1 MEMEMEHGR
10 KGEETNFEMETP
22 QRVLEMQHKNEQQW
36 ESKLNKLVNK

>member
-10 KGEETNFEMETP
+10 KGEEMNFEMETL
-22 QRVLEMQHKNEQQW
+22 QRVLEMRHENEQQW